1 MIVHRM
7 QSIRFVHCLLWD
19 FGDTLAV
26 WRGGSP
32 KWIDAYNSP
41 GWRQHLGPAW
51 SIGEVSTNEAIA
63 HLSEL
68 LNMTE
73 PEVLEHLLRVD
84 LFEFFPF
91 TRKFFMS
98 RHLPQS
104 IVTANPPLFRQAAI
118 ALALG
123 EVTDS
128 IVISGEEGTI
138 DKGLLCEL
146 ALRRMGGG
154 FTNDRA
160 LLIDNKQSNLDAWS
174 ARGGIGYL
182 YTSDASFQ
190 RDVANGV
197 DGLVSEYNDGA

>member
-1 MIVHRM
+1 M
-7 QSIRFVHCLLWD
+7 QSARLVHCLLWD

-32 KWIDAYNSP
+32 IWMDAYNSP
-41 GWRQHLGPAW
+41 SWREYVGPAW
-51 SIGEVSTNEAIA
+51 SVGQISTNEAIE
-63 HLSEL
+63 HLAKL
-68 LNMTE
+68 LNMTDA
-73 PEVLEHLLRVD
+73 EVLAHLIRVD

-98 RHLPQS
+98 RHRPQS

-118 ALALG
+118 ALGLD

-138 DKGLLCEL
+138 DKGLLCEA
-146 ALRRMGGG
+146 ALHRMGGRC
-154 FTNDRA
+154 TNDRA

-197 DGLVSEYNDGA
+197 DGLVSEDNDGA